1 MLSESVN
8 FVKTKSW
15 IQARPGSG
23 CIIEGG
29 LEAGVYTGEI
39 MRSLYV
45 AVLLASWAWAQAPT
59 ERLFNARI
67 DPEQGRKLWSAN
79 CAVCHG
85 PEGKGGRGPDLTSGK
100 FRHGGTDDDLYRA
113 MRNGIPGTEMPGF
126 PLSGAESVQLL
137 AYVRALGRAAIP
149 PPPDGDAARGL
160 ALFAGAGECARCH
173 RVAGMGLRTGPELSD
188 VGSRMSPPDLLA
200 SLLRPDERVLP
211 AHWYVR
217 AVTRDGRTIT
227 GRRLNEDTYTVQ
239 LIDTRDELVS
249 LVKEDLREY
258 ELIKKSAMPSYEG
271 KLTREQLADLVA
283 YLASLKG
290 TP

>member
-1 MLSESVN
+1 
-8 FVKTKSW
+8 
-15 IQARPGSG
+15 
-23 CIIEGG
+23 
-29 LEAGVYTGEI
+29 
-39 MRSLYV
+39 MRSLGV
-45 AVLLASWAWAQAPT
+45 ALLLASWAWTQAPT
-59 ERLFNARI
+59 ERLFNTKV

-85 PEGKGGRGPDLTSGK
+85 AEGKGGRGPELTSGR

-126 PLSGAESVQLL
+126 TLGGVESMQLL
-137 AYVRALGRAAIP
+137 AFVRTLGRAAMP
-149 PPPDGDAARGL
+149 PPPEGDAVRGR
-160 ALFAGAGECARCH
+160 ALFAGSGECMACH
-173 RVAGMGLRTGPELSD
+173 RVRGAGSRVGPELSD
-188 VGSRMSPPDLLA
+188 VGARLAPTDLLA

-227 GRRLNEDTYTVQ
+227 GRRLNEDTYSVQ
-239 LIDTRDELVS
+239 LIDAQDKLVS
-249 LVKEDLREY
+249 LVKEELKEY
-258 ELIKKSAMPSYEG
+258 ALIKKSPMPSYEG
-271 KLTREQLADLVA
+271 KLTREQLGDLVA

>member
-1 MLSESVN
+1 
-8 FVKTKSW
+8 
-15 IQARPGSG
+15 
-23 CIIEGG
+23 
-29 LEAGVYTGEI
+29 
-39 MRSLYV
+39 MRSLC
-45 AVLLASWAWAQAPT
+45 AALLLAPLAWAQAPT
-59 ERLFNARI
+59 ERLFNARV

-113 MRNGIPGTEMPGF
+113 MRSGIPGTEMPGF
-126 PLSGAESVQLL
+126 PLGGVESMQLL
-137 AYVRALGRAAIP
+137 AYVRALGRAAMP
-149 PPPDGDAARGL
+149 PPPDGEAARGR
-160 ALFAGAGECARCH
+160 ALFAGSGACTSCH
-173 RVAGMGLRTGPELSD
+173 RVSGTGSRTGPELSD
-188 VGSRMSPPDLLA
+188 VGARLPPPDLLA

-227 GRRLNEDTYTVQ
+227 GRRLNEDSYSVQ
-239 LIDTRDELVS
+239 LIDVRDELVS

-258 ELIKKSAMPSYEG
+258 ELIRKSPMPSYEG
-271 KLTREQLADLVA
+271 KLTREQLGDLVA